1 MFIPKCLFCDHT
13 NPADAKYCN
22 ECGSPLHLQL
32 CKQCDAINDAAAK
45 ICHKCGTAIATPVIT
60 PDLAALTPVA
70 ESIAAVTSGYAGLER
85 EHPSPSRTTAE
96 SQVSRVR
103 RPASHATASDPIPM
117 SGPLLLH
124 LDRIDP
130 YGRSPLCEPLDT
142 SRAVASQMPGTT
154 ALRRRK
160 YRVAMAALFPAV
172 LLGAVAVFAYH
183 AYRQPVQLGEQIS
196 PPSTVPQPI
205 ETEAGVETIVE
216 TQTGARERI
225 RKHAGMRNRPNRSS
239 PSATARAPGPNPSRF
254 LRRRYPRRPPR
265 RHQNRIPCR
274 QRLCGRRTRRRT
286 RLRALTNSW
295 RDARTAQSSNACC
308 AISVCESPTA
318 RAAGG
323 ACRSVRAGGS
333 PTTASRPA
341 PRWGR
346 VGEGVLTPY

>member
-103 RPASHATASDPIPM
+103 RPASHATASDSDVEAVAVAPR
-117 SGPLLLH
+117 SH
-124 LDRIDP
+124 DP

-160 YRVAMAALFPAV
+160 YPRGNGRAIPRSIARRGRGSCLPCLPPAGAA
-172 LLGAVAVFAYH
+172 
-183 AYRQPVQLGEQIS
+183 R
-196 PPSTVPQPI
+196 
-205 ETEAGVETIVE
+205 
-216 TQTGARERI
+216 
-225 RKHAGMRNRPNRSS
+225 
-239 PSATARAPGPNPSRF
+239 
-254 LRRRYPRRPPR
+254 
-265 RHQNRIPCR
+265 
-274 QRLCGRRTRRRT
+274 
-286 RLRALTNSW
+286 
-295 RDARTAQSSNACC
+295 
-308 AISVCESPTA
+308 
-318 RAAGG
+318 
-323 ACRSVRAGGS
+323 
-333 PTTASRPA
+333 
-341 PRWGR
+341 
-346 VGEGVLTPY
+346 